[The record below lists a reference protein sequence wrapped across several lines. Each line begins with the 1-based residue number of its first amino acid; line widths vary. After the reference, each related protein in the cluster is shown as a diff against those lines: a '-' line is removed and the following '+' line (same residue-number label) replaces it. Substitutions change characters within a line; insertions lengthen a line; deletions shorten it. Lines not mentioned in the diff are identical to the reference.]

1 MCHFMA
7 YGVFACVMVDFQ
19 NCLKSYLNVIY
30 RQARV
35 IDLLSLYAVV
45 TYRIKVTFI
54 RFLS

>member
-1 MCHFMA
+1 MA